1 MEVDYDGNWKP
12 FDESY
17 ANLLTNL
24 EISKFKKGLTNE
36 MQWTIM
42 WLRACT
48 ISDIGKEKKQ

>member
-24 EISKFKKGLTNE
+24 ESKL
-36 MQWTIM
+36 QYQ
-42 WLRACT
+42 
-48 ISDIGKEKKQ
+48 IGHYEKQNQSSGN

>member
-24 EISKFKKGLTNE
+24 EISKFFCPESKK
-36 MQWTIM
+36 
-42 WLRACT
+42 
-48 ISDIGKEKKQ
+48 D